1 MSKPKQIVWT
11 SWNARVDEM
20 MIPHF
25 NETFTPEVDPDEV
38 PFDTHDNDTEIPQE
52 LTEIFL
58 QPQQRVLYTPLGPYP
73 EESLMKP
80 SDRWDCWL
88 GYTNFSI
95 TNEIE
100 EEIGGDHTGEKE
112 GIEGIE
118 ALKVLGRYTFF
129 VGVGKLFDIREV
141 RENVEK
147 KLCVYTEQ
155 EILSNEETQA
165 TVNLVKDQLKTK
177 KYWSMLVSP
186 GGDVDYI
193 VSDKLDRIYLEG
205 LSGLLERKQNIG
217 GIILRG
223 NDG

>member
-20 MIPHF
+20 MAPLD
-25 NETFTPEVDPDEV
+25 ETFTPEMDPDDV
-38 PFDTHDNDTEIPQE
+38 AYNDIEIPQE
-52 LTEIFL
+52 LLSPELFL
-58 QPQQRVLYTPLGPYP
+58 QQERILYTPMGPYP

-100 EEIGGDHTGEKE
+100 EEIGGDNAGTKE
-112 GIEGIE
+112 GVEGVE
-118 ALKVLGRYTFF
+118 ALRVLGRYTFF
-129 VGVGKLFDIREV
+129 VGVGKLFEIREV
-141 RENVEK
+141 RENIEK

-155 EILSNEETQA
+155 EILSNEETQT
-165 TVNLVKDQLKTK
+165 TVNLVKSQLKTK

-205 LSGLLERKQNIG
+205 LNGLLERKQNIG

>member
-20 MIPHF
+20 MAPLD
-25 NETFTPEVDPDEV
+25 ETFTPEMDPDDV
-38 PFDTHDNDTEIPQE
+38 AYNDIEIPQE
-52 LTEIFL
+52 LLSPELFL
-58 QPQQRVLYTPLGPYP
+58 QQERILYTPMGPYP

-100 EEIGGDHTGEKE
+100 EEIGGDNAGTKE
-112 GIEGIE
+112 GVEGVE
-118 ALKVLGRYTFF
+118 ALRVLGRYTFF
-129 VGVGKLFDIREV
+129 VGVGKLFEIRE
-141 RENVEK
+141 NIEK

-155 EILSNEETQA
+155 EILSNEETQT
-165 TVNLVKDQLKTK
+165 TVNLVKSQLKTK

-205 LSGLLERKQNIG
+205 LNGLLERKQNIG

>member
-20 MIPHF
+20 MAPPD
-25 NETFTPEVDPDEV
+25 ETFFPEVNPDEM
-38 PFDTHDNDTEIPQE
+38 PYNDIEIPQE
-52 LTEIFL
+52 LLSPEIFL
-58 QPQQRVLYTPLGPYP
+58 QQQRILYTPLGPYP

-100 EEIGGDHTGEKE
+100 EQIGGDYTGVEE
-112 GIEGIE
+112 GIEGVE

-205 LSGLLERKQNIG
+205 LSGLLERKQNLG

>member
-20 MIPHF
+20 MAPLD
-25 NETFTPEVDPDEV
+25 ETFTPEVDPDEM
-38 PFDTHDNDTEIPQE
+38 PYNDIEIPQE
-52 LTEIFL
+52 FLSPELFL
-58 QPQQRVLYTPLGPYP
+58 QQPRILYTPLGPYP

-100 EEIGGDHTGEKE
+100 EQIGGDHTGAEE
-112 GIEGIE
+112 GIEGVE

>member
-1 MSKPKQIVWT
+1 MSNKPKQIVWT
-11 SWNARVDEM
+11 SWNAKVEELMAPPDEV
-20 MIPHF
+20 
-25 NETFTPEVDPDEV
+25 FTPEPDP
-38 PFDTHDNDTEIPQE
+38 NDMLNNDIEIPPE
-52 LTEIFL
+52 LLSPELFL
-58 QPQQRVLYTPLGPYP
+58 QQQRVLYTPMGPYP

-100 EEIGGDHTGEKE
+100 EEIGGDNEGLKE
-112 GIEGIE
+112 GVDGIE
-118 ALKVLGRYTFF
+118 ALKVLGRYPFF
-129 VGVGKLFDIREV
+129 IGVGKLFDIREV
-141 RENVEK
+141 RENIEK
-147 KLCVYTEQ
+147 NLCVYSEQ

-193 VSDKLDRIYLEG
+193 VSDNLDRIYLEG

>member
-11 SWNARVDEM
+11 SWNAKVDEM
-20 MIPHF
+20 TAPRLM
-25 NETFTPEVDPDEV
+25 NGMPEVNPDEV
-38 PFDTHDNDTEIPQE
+38 PYDNTEMPQE
-52 LTEIFL
+52 LLMPEIFL
-58 QPQQRVLYTPLGPYP
+58 QQQNILYTPLGPYP

-100 EEIGGDHTGEKE
+100 ERIGGDNAGIKE
-112 GIEGIE
+112 GVDGVE

-129 VGVGKLFDIREV
+129 VGVGKLFDIRDV
-141 RENVEK
+141 RENIEK

-155 EILSNEETQA
+155 EILSNEETRA
-165 TVNLVKDQLKTK
+165 TVSLVKDQLKTE

>member
-11 SWNARVDEM
+11 SWNARVDEIM
-20 MIPHF
+20 APLD
-25 NETFTPEVDPDEV
+25 ETFTPEMDPDDV
-38 PFDTHDNDTEIPQE
+38 AYNDIEIPQE
-52 LTEIFL
+52 LLSPELFL
-58 QPQQRVLYTPLGPYP
+58 QQERILYTPMGPYP

-100 EEIGGDHTGEKE
+100 EEIGGDNAGTKE
-112 GIEGIE
+112 GVEGVE
-118 ALKVLGRYTFF
+118 ALRVLGRYTFF
-129 VGVGKLFDIREV
+129 VGVGKLFEIREV
-141 RENVEK
+141 RENIEK

-155 EILSNEETQA
+155 EILSNEETQT
-165 TVNLVKDQLKTK
+165 TVNLVKSQLKTK

-205 LSGLLERKQNIG
+205 LNGLLERKQNIG